1 MSRMGPK
8 GMGARGK
15 GSPAY
20 RTPRTAGEAW
30 QGKIERLSWGGL
42 GLAHSEDGRL
52 ILLRAPLA
60 LFPGEEVQAEVR
72 WKPRHGEGTVK
83 AWVARDPRR
92 IPAACPVA
100 ERCGGCDLWEA
111 GPAAGDLKRL
121 MVEDLFR
128 RALPEAPAWSWR
140 EAPEEARRHRI
151 QLHWNGRILGFHRRG
166 TNQIVEVSTCPAAAD
181 ALSAAL
187 PRFRDA
193 LLGKLLP
200 TRPQRWELSAS
211 TPAAK
216 VFATD
221 EGGRTWVLEPDGFQR
236 SDESAEQVLD
246 GLRLRHRPGGFF
258 QACPAWAWT
267 AFKDLLTGWD
277 LKGGTLFDLYGGVG
291 LFSALLKDRFTRFE
305 LVESDEAAVGFAR
318 KNLSLLHLDFEARV
332 ADVEAWVGERLAE
345 AGPGLG
351 QDGDALLL
359 DPPREGLSAELCAK
373 LQTAGAGRLVL
384 VGCDGAAFCRDA
396 KRLGPAWKLTK
407 LAALD
412 LFPLTHHA
420 ECVGL
425 FERAGDSR

>member
-1 MSRMGPK
+1 MGPK
-8 GMGARGK
+8 GMKARGK

-20 RTPRTAGEAW
+20 RSPRSAGEPW

-72 WKPRHGEGTVK
+72 WKARHGEGSVK
-83 AWVARDPRR
+83 AWVTRDPRR
-92 IPAACPVA
+92 VPALCPVA

-111 GPAAGDLKRL
+111 GPAAADLKRL

-128 RALPEAPAWSWR
+128 RALPEAPAWTWVP
-140 EAPEEARRHRI
+140 APGDARRHRI
-151 QLHWNGRILGFHRRG
+151 QLHWDGRILGFHRRG
-166 TNQIVEVSTCPAAAD
+166 SVQIVEVAACPAAAD
-181 ALSAAL
+181 ALSLAI
-187 PRFRDA
+187 PRFREA
-193 LLGKLLP
+193 LGAKLLP

-211 TPAAK
+211 TPATK

-221 EGGRTWVLEPDGFQR
+221 EKGRTWILEPDGFQR

-246 GLRLRHRPGGFF
+246 SLRLRHRPGGFF

-267 AFKDLLTGWD
+267 AFQDLLTGWD

-291 LFSALLKDRFTRFE
+291 LFSAMLRERFQRFQ
-305 LVESDEAAVGFAR
+305 LVESDEAAVGFAK
-318 KNLSLLHLDFEARV
+318 KNLSALKLDFEAQV
-332 ADVEAWVGERLAE
+332 GDVEAWVAERLAP
-345 AGPGLG
+345 GGSGLG
-351 QDGDALLL
+351 GPADTILL
-359 DPPREGLSAELCAK
+359 DPPREGLSAELCAA
-373 LQTAGAGRLVL
+373 LQTAAAGRLVL
-384 VGCDGAAFCRDA
+384 VGCDGAAFARDA
-396 KRLGPAWKLTK
+396 KRLGPAWKLAN

-412 LFPLTHHA
+412 LFPLTHHV

-425 FERAGDSR
+425 FDPSGESR